1 MELKEPVFAETNPSV
16 ILTQVLKDFTDMTG
30 KVLNPAQPEYIIAS
44 CIAYHKALTM
54 NRINE
59 AGKAMLVDFST
70 APVLDYLAALF
81 NIIRLPAQGAVC
93 TLGFDIVPGHMQVVI
108 PLGTRISSTDGNVV
122 FATDDDITVPVG
134 TDYVEITATCETTGT
149 AGNGYKVGDINQLQD
164 PYAYIS
170 SVNNIDITA
179 GGSDEESDAEL
190 RARIKLATSQY
201 SVAGSRNAYIFW
213 AKSADPSIIDI
224 AVATYEDDNNIPF
237 GEVDIYALL
246 KDAGIPTSA
255 INNKILDIL
264 SSETIRPLT
273 DTVVVKSPAT
283 ISYSLTVDIVKY
295 PEAQASLTNILY
307 QRLNDFG
314 VSKKQKLGMDIIE
327 TEIEALCRIDGVYD
341 VSVTITSDGH
351 PLTGRNLIVNPWE
364 VAILDI
370 ISITLTG
377 VNNG

>member
-81 NIIRLPAQGAVC
+81 NITRLPAQGAVC

-273 DTVVVKSPAT
+273 DTVVVKSPAA

-341 VSVTITSDGH
+341 VSVTITPDGH

>member
-1 MELKEPVFAETNPSV
+1 MALTEPVFAEINPSV

-81 NIIRLPAQGAVC
+81 NITRLPAQGAAC
-93 TLGFDIVPGHMQVVI
+93 TLGFGIVPGHMQVVI

-134 TDYVEITATCETTGT
+134 TDYVEITATCETAGT

-170 SVNNIDITA
+170 AVNNIDITA

-246 KDAGIPTSA
+246 KDAGIPTLA
-255 INNKILDIL
+255 INEKILSIL
-264 SSETIRPLT
+264 SNETVRPLT
-273 DTVVVKSPAT
+273 DTVVVKSPTA

-295 PEAQASLTNILY
+295 PEATASLTNILY

-327 TEIEALCRIDGVYD
+327 TEIEALCRIAGVYD

-351 PLTGRNLIVNPWE
+351 PLSGRNLIVNPWE